1 MEFNILVEYMLVD
14 ADNNILLDSDN
25 NFLTIKDMTK
35 VKSTKATAI
44 KIAKPKFIIVQP
56 WESSVSKGNADAFSF
71 ADVLKDSTSVT
82 QDDPSTEEIENELSD
97 DPIRSNVTL
106 GTRNFSCTLEDIQ
119 KDILAKLGGFEA
131 GTSGKVYAPA
141 SYSDIFAE
149 VAIVLDAGGGNYT
162 AIVLPKVQINAKI
175 LLESL
180 SSSMVGVQIQGACL
194 TADIVDGA
202 KTFTTAQYIDYNYSL
217 PTITTNAE

>member
-14 ADNNILLDSDN
+14 ADNNILLDIGN

-44 KIAKPKFIIVQP
+44 KLAKPKFIIVQP
-56 WESSVSKGNADAFSF
+56 WESSVSKGAADAYSF

-82 QDDPSTEEIENELSD
+82 QEDPSTEEIENELSD

-106 GTRNFSCTLEDIQ
+106 GTRTFSCTLEDIQ
-119 KDILAKLGGFEA
+119 KEILAKFGGFEI

-149 VAIVLDAGGGNYT
+149 VSIVLDAGGGKYS
-162 AIVLPKVQINAKI
+162 AIVLPKVQINSKM

-180 SSSMVGVQIQGACL
+180 SSSMLGVQIQGTCL
-194 TADIVDGA
+194 TADVIDGE
-202 KTFTTAQYIDYNYSL
+202 KTFTTAQYVDYNYTL
-217 PTITTNAE
+217 PTITTNE